1 MAKSVS
7 RELLECK
14 GEAKGTSDSSERDPR
29 VTFSFEREVVA
40 AAKIWAVLSGPPPA
54 LLSDPSGDHFFFFFL
69 IFLVSVA
76 PGFATATR
84 GRLRTVMLAWSVRQP
99 RSKDAGAYDLGELD
113 QALFS
118 SLDEQDHSISGQE
131 QRRESL
137 SITLSFF

>member
-1 MAKSVS
+1 MFNVWPSPCQGS
-7 RELLECK
+7 CWN
-14 GEAKGTSDSSERDPR
+14 AKGASDSSEGDPR

-54 LLSDPSGDHFFFFFL
+54 LLSDPSGDHFFFFFSHFFGVGGPWL
-69 IFLVSVA
+69 CDSDTWTSENGHASV
-76 PGFATATR
+76 
-84 GRLRTVMLAWSVRQP
+84 VRA